1 MKNIVYFV
9 LTATFLFSCKG
20 SSFLKQRYTHL
31 GHSSN
36 KKTVVV
42 QNHSAPRK
50 SQANTNTASANAQVA
65 EGKADQKNAAADID
79 VQKSAEE
86 QAMVQQTKTKKI
98 DKLYSQLDVF
108 HLSNK
113 KDAGVS
119 TKKIN
124 PERKSLIAA
133 AGTVGKI
140 LKIII
145 LLLVLAIILGLIY
158 LVQTLKA

>member
-31 GHSSN
+31 GHSSS
-36 KKTVVV
+36 KKTVVA
-42 QNHSAPRK
+42 QKHAAPHK
-50 SQANTNTASANAQVA
+50 SETSVNPAPANARVA
-65 EGKADQKNAAADID
+65 EVNSGQKNVTADKNL
-79 VQKSAEE
+79 QASPEE
-86 QAMVQQTKTKKI
+86 QALVQKTKTKKI

-113 KDAGVS
+113 KETGVS

-124 PERKSLIAA
+124 PEKKNFIAA
-133 AGTVGKI
+133 AGAVGKV

-158 LVQTLKA
+158 LVQTIKA